1 MKLKLSFVRGW
12 SYVGWRGGD
21 PPSLLSLHTERSN
34 SQSDGM
40 REVGKRGDVKS
51 GHAKRGWEKEKQQGG
66 DRKKRVGIRSDEM
79 WKMEM

>member
-1 MKLKLSFVRGW
+1 MW
-12 SYVGWRGGD
+12 
-21 PPSLLSLHTERSN
+21 
-34 SQSDGM
+34 
-40 REVGKRGDVKS
+40 EVGKRGDVKS